1 MKSAM
6 ERYNEER
13 AQALTEARLQ
23 YPGVQEQYLNALALK
38 RTGSP
43 RWARK
48 RVGKEYVTTVG
59 VLDSSGVK
67 ARIYSVDLFQTI
79 IGKKRYRDFGNGTL
93 TISATLETVNDYA
106 SPIAS
111 VTLTFE
117 DDFVIGVEST
127 PTTNRL
133 ELDMLNAIN
142 RQLFGEITSKG
153 ETIPHANLM
162 RMTATQLISRWNKIE
177 SFGKSQAHLRML
189 DIRTQGENLV
199 SFDAVKVGKRGPRR
213 YIVIAADVEFDVQ
226 ARNETEADEKVTL
239 AAVERLS
246 SGEITVDELLAV
258 NAAIKAGNAQ
268 YTRIG

>member
-1 MKSAM
+1 M
-6 ERYNEER
+6 
-13 AQALTEARLQ
+13 
-23 YPGVQEQYLNALALK
+23 
-38 RTGSP
+38 
-43 RWARK
+43 
-48 RVGKEYVTTVG
+48 
-59 VLDSSGVK
+59 K

-162 RMTATQLISRWNKIE
+162 GLIQRWNKIK